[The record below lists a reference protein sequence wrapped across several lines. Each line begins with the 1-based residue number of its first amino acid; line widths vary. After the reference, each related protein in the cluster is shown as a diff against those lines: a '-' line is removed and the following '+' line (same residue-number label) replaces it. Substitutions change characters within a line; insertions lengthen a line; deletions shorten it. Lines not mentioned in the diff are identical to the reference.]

1 MNKNVLSVINL
12 LSVMLFFSSFDQVG
26 CIEVLP
32 DILDRI
38 TSHPVYFF
46 NTNEMKIDIEM
57 KLFKCENPSLVFII
71 FQTIYLKRL
80 NRQIERLLQ
89 GINVIFHEVIISQ
102 VFLFQIY
109 RAIFILIVKYQL
121 NIS

>member
-1 MNKNVLSVINL
+1 
-12 LSVMLFFSSFDQVG
+12 
-26 CIEVLP
+26 
-32 DILDRI
+32 
-38 TSHPVYFF
+38 
-46 NTNEMKIDIEM
+46 MKIDIEM
-57 KLFKCENPSLVFII
+57 KLFKCENPSLIFII

-121 NIS
+121 NISWSDKPLL

>member
-57 KLFKCENPSLVFII
+57 KLFKCENPSLIFII